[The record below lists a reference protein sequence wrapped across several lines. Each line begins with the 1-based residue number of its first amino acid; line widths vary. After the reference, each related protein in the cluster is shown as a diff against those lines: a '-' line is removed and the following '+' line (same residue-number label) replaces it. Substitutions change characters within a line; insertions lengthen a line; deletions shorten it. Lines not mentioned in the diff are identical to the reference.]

1 MDEHRNHRDH
11 QPSTHQPGR
20 HQHGH
25 GHGHG
30 DAGDAAPLAEML
42 DLDAEV
48 LHSYLTEVVDWVH
61 GLVKDP
67 SHPRILD
74 LGTGTGTGALALA
87 QRFPGAEVTALDL
100 SPELLDRLAN
110 KARALGLAERIRPL
124 QADLD
129 HAWPGLGALDLVW
142 ASNSLHHMGEPDR
155 VLDEVFAAVRP
166 GGLLAVLELDSF
178 PRFLPH
184 DLGLGRPGLEERCHA
199 ALAAHHQEEVPH
211 LGADWT
217 GNLKRAGFTIEDRR
231 DFTIDLS
238 APLPEAAGRY
248 AQATVRRFRS
258 GLDDR
263 LDADDLAVLDALLT
277 EDGPDSILRRTD
289 LGVRTNRTVWAA
301 RRP

>member
-1 MDEHRNHRDH
+1 MDQDHRNHHDH
-11 QPSTHQPGR
+11 QHSH
-20 HQHGH
+20 HES
-25 GHGHG
+25 
-30 DAGDAAPLAEML
+30 GDAAPLAEML

-48 LHSYLTEVVDWVH
+48 LHSYLTDVVDWVH
-61 GLVKDP
+61 GLLKDP
-67 SHPRILD
+67 SHARILD
-74 LGTGTGTGALALA
+74 LGAGTGTGALALA

-100 SPELLDRLAN
+100 SPELLDRLGT
-110 KARALGLAERIRPL
+110 KARALGLADRIRPL

-166 GGLLAVLELDSF
+166 GGLLALLELDSF
-178 PRFLPH
+178 PRFLPQ

-199 ALAAHHQEEVPH
+199 AMAAQHQEQVPH

-217 GNLKRAGFTIEDRR
+217 GNLVRAGFTVEERR
-231 DFTIDLS
+231 DFSIDLT

-248 AQATVRRFRS
+248 ARSTLRRFRS
-258 GLDDR
+258 GLADR
-263 LDADDLAVLDALLT
+263 LDADDLAVLDALT
-277 EDGPDSILRRTD
+277 AEDGPDSLLRRSD
-289 LGVRTNRTVWAA
+289 LGVRTRRTVWAA

>member
-1 MDEHRNHRDH
+1 MDEHRNDH
-11 QPSTHQPGR
+11 DHEHQPGR

-25 GHGHG
+25 GES
-30 DAGDAAPLAEML
+30 DDAAPLAEML

-48 LHSYLTEVVDWVH
+48 LHAYLTEVVDWVH

-87 QRFPGAEVTALDL
+87 RRFPGGEVTALDL
-100 SPELLDRLAN
+100 SPELLDRLAD

-124 QADLD
+124 RADLD

-142 ASNSLHHMGEPDR
+142 AANSLHHMGDPDR

-166 GGLLAVLELDSF
+166 GGLLALLELDSF
-178 PRFLPH
+178 PRFLPQ

-199 ALAAHHQEEVPH
+199 AMADHHHEEVPH

-217 GNLKRAGFTIEDRR
+217 GNLVRAGFTIEERR
-231 DFTIDLS
+231 DFSIDLS

-248 AQATVRRFRS
+248 AQATIRRFRT
-258 GLDDR
+258 GLADR
-263 LDADDLAVLDALLT
+263 LDADDLAVLDALLA

-289 LGVRTNRTVWAA
+289 LGVRTRRTVWAA

>member
-1 MDEHRNHRDH
+1 MDQNRNHHD
-11 QPSTHQPGR
+11 Q
-20 HQHGH
+20 HQHSGH
-25 GHGHG
+25 QHSHGEP
-30 DAGDAAPLAEML
+30 GDAAPLAEML

-48 LHSYLTEVVDWVH
+48 LHAYLTEAVDWLH

-67 SHPRILD
+67 AHPRILD

-87 QRFPGAEVTALDL
+87 RRFPGAEVTALDL
-100 SPELLDRLAN
+100 SPELLDRLGE
-110 KARALGLAERIRPL
+110 KSRALGLADRIRPI

-178 PRFLPH
+178 PRFLPQ

-199 ALAAHHQEEVPH
+199 AMAAHHHEEVPH

-217 GNLKRAGFTIEDRR
+217 GNLVRAGFTIEERR
-231 DFTIDLS
+231 DFSIDLT

-258 GLDDR
+258 GLADR
-263 LDADDLAVLDALLT
+263 LDADDLAVLDALGA
-277 EDGPDSILRRTD
+277 EDGPDSILHRSD
-289 LGVRTNRTVWAA
+289 LGVRTQRTVWAA